1 MKSCLRNKICI
12 TIVFSILCFSITS
25 CFNFLNLYYYER
37 SIVIRLVNGSNSA
50 VGFIAPLNHNRIRTI
65 GRSVIYFSHHKR
77 FRWIDM
83 DQLDI
88 SDTTMANYAF
98 TSAYD
103 YSGTIESG
111 KDRLSST
118 RYLTL
123 EEMMPYDT
131 MRVFVFDKKYEDLIE
146 NDLYLVRYDI
156 SIGDAQRLINE
167 EGELEIHFPPDERM
181 KDIKMWPKYEDV
193 VTRNEP
199 LDKNQ
204 NHILSPTGAPSS
216 IDN

>member
-1 MKSCLRNKICI
+1 MKSCLRNKICM
-12 TIVFSILCFSITS
+12 TIVFTILCFSPTS
-25 CFNFLNLYYYER
+25 CFNFRNLYYYER
-37 SIVIRLVNGSNSA
+37 SIVIKLVNRSNSA

-65 GRSVIYFSHHKR
+65 GCSITYFSHHKR
-77 FRWIDM
+77 YRWIDM

-131 MRVFVFDKKYEDLIE
+131 MRVFVFDGKYEDVLIPIE

-181 KDIKMWPKYEDV
+181 KDIKMWPKYADV
-193 VTRNEP
+193 VTRY
-199 LDKNQ
+199 
-204 NHILSPTGAPSS
+204 
-216 IDN
+216 DNVRFK

>member
-1 MKSCLRNKICI
+1 MKSCLRNRICM
-12 TIVFSILCFSITS
+12 TIVFTILCFSITS
-25 CFNFLNLYYYER
+25 CFNFFNLYYYER
-37 SIVIRLVNGSNSA
+37 SIVIKLVNGSNSA
-50 VGFIAPLNHNRIRTI
+50 VGFISPLNHNRIRTI
-65 GRSVIYFSHHKR
+65 GCSGTYFSHHKR

-131 MRVFVFDKKYEDLIE
+131 MRVFVFDRKYEDVLIPIE

-181 KDIKMWPKYEDV
+181 KDIKMWPKYADV
-193 VTRNEP
+193 VTRY
-199 LDKNQ
+199 
-204 NHILSPTGAPSS
+204 
-216 IDN
+216 DNVKF

>member
-1 MKSCLRNKICI
+1 MKSCLRNRICM
-12 TIVFSILCFSITS
+12 TIVFTILCFSITS
-25 CFNFLNLYYYER
+25 CFNFFNLYYYER
-37 SIVIRLVNGSNSA
+37 SIVIRLVNRSKSA

-65 GRSVIYFSHHKR
+65 GCSVTYFSHHKR

-98 TSAYD
+98 TSACD

-131 MRVFVFDKKYEDLIE
+131 MRVFVFDGKYEDVLIPIE

-193 VTRNEP
+193 VTRY
-199 LDKNQ
+199 
-204 NHILSPTGAPSS
+204 
-216 IDN
+216 DNVRF

>member
-1 MKSCLRNKICI
+1 M
-12 TIVFSILCFSITS
+12 
-25 CFNFLNLYYYER
+25 E
-37 SIVIRLVNGSNSA
+37 
-50 VGFIAPLNHNRIRTI
+50 
-65 GRSVIYFSHHKR
+65 
-77 FRWIDM
+77 
-83 DQLDI
+83 QLDI
-88 SDTTMANYAF
+88 SDTTMINYAF

-131 MRVFVFDKKYEDLIE
+131 MRVFVFDRKYEDVLIPVE

-181 KDIKMWPKYEDV
+181 KDIKMWPKYADV
-193 VTRNEP
+193 VTRY
-199 LDKNQ
+199 
-204 NHILSPTGAPSS
+204 
-216 IDN
+216 DNVKF

>member
-1 MKSCLRNKICI
+1 MKSCLRNRICV
-12 TIVFSILCFSITS
+12 TIVFTILCFSLTS
-25 CFNFLNLYYYER
+25 CFNFRNLYYYER
-37 SIVIRLVNGSNSA
+37 SIVIRLVNRSNSA

-65 GRSVIYFSHHKR
+65 GCSVTYFSHHKR

-83 DQLDI
+83 EQLDI

-131 MRVFVFDKKYEDLIE
+131 MRVFVFDEKYEDPIE

-181 KDIKMWPKYEDV
+181 KDIKMRPKYEDV
-193 VTRNEP
+193 VTRY
-199 LDKNQ
+199 
-204 NHILSPTGAPSS
+204 
-216 IDN
+216 DNVRF

>member
-1 MKSCLRNKICI
+1 M
-12 TIVFSILCFSITS
+12 TIVFTILCFSITS

-37 SIVIRLVNGSNSA
+37 SIVIRLVNRSNSA

-65 GRSVIYFSHHKR
+65 GCSGTYFSHHKR
-77 FRWIDM
+77 YRWIDM

-98 TSAYD
+98 TSAYA
-103 YSGTIESG
+103 YSGVEGSG
-111 KDRLSST
+111 IDINVT
-118 RYLTL
+118 RYLTF

-131 MRVFVFDKKYEDLIE
+131 MRVFVFDEKYEDLLIPIE

-167 EGELEIHFPPDERM
+167 EGDLEIHFPPDERM
-181 KDIKMWPKYEDV
+181 KDIKMWPKYADV
-193 VTRNEP
+193 ITRY
-199 LDKNQ
+199 
-204 NHILSPTGAPSS
+204 
-216 IDN
+216 DNVKF

>member
-1 MKSCLRNKICI
+1 MKSCLRNRICM

-25 CFNFLNLYYYER
+25 CFNFFNLYYYER
-37 SIVIRLVNGSNSA
+37 SIIIRLVNRSNSA

-65 GRSVIYFSHHKR
+65 GCSVTYFSHHKR

-103 YSGTIESG
+103 YSRTIESG

-118 RYLTL
+118 RYLTF

-131 MRVFVFDKKYEDLIE
+131 MRVFVFDEKYEDPIE

-181 KDIKMWPKYEDV
+181 KDIKMWPKYADV
-193 VTRNEP
+193 VTRY
-199 LDKNQ
+199 
-204 NHILSPTGAPSS
+204 
-216 IDN
+216 DNVRF

>member
-1 MKSCLRNKICI
+1 MKSCLRNRICV
-12 TIVFSILCFSITS
+12 TIVFTILCFSLTS
-25 CFNFLNLYYYER
+25 CFNFRNLYYYER
-37 SIVIRLVNGSNSA
+37 SIVIRLVNRSNSA

-65 GRSVIYFSHHKR
+65 GCSVTYFSHHKR

-83 DQLDI
+83 EQLDI

-131 MRVFVFDKKYEDLIE
+131 MRVFVFDKKYEDPIE

-156 SIGDAQRLINE
+156 SIGEAQRLINE

-193 VTRNEP
+193 VTRY
-199 LDKNQ
+199 
-204 NHILSPTGAPSS
+204 
-216 IDN
+216 DNVRF